1 MISKPVRY
9 KNEAYKEYI
18 KQQPCCVTGMMI
30 VNQDTGNIE
39 SDPHHT
45 ISKGA
50 GGSDLSCVPLLHE
63 LHQECH
69 SIGQETFQKKYD
81 IDFKEVRLKLLEKW
95 IEEGYCES

>member
-1 MISKPVRY
+1 MLSKPKRHKDEIY
-9 KNEAYKEYI
+9 KKYI
-18 KQQPCCVTGMMI
+18 KQQPCCITGMI
-30 VNQDTGNIE
+30 RINENTGKTE

-69 SIGQETFQKKYD
+69 AIGQETFQNKYN
-81 IDFKEVRLKLLEKW
+81 IDFKDIQIKYLQQF
-95 IEEGYCES
+95 IEQELSH

>member
-1 MISKPVRY
+1 MIGKPKRY
-9 KNEAYKEYI
+9 ENKEYREYI

-30 VNQDTGNIE
+30 VNQDTGKTE

-50 GGSDLSCVPLLHE
+50 GGGDLSCVPLLHE

-69 SIGQETFQKKYD
+69 STGQETFQKKYEVN
-81 IDFKEVRLKLLEKW
+81 FKEVRLKLLEKW
-95 IEEGYCES
+95 IEADHES